1 MYFIFKDIGSY
12 SSVVEIDLRNLFNL
26 EVTENGTEYLNAFLA
41 SLPTTRYKTN
51 LTIYVRDSYKSLY
64 EVIKKDI
71 LKEDFELAVGLFT
84 GVPGIG
90 KSWFLIYFIYRYIND
105 EKFSSQP
112 FAVQLSCNNCILFTP
127 NSSSGTYMMEVK
139 REEVIAKKILL
150 LTDLKEDQSSIF
162 SGKWS
167 LIFSSPNP
175 IRYKEA
181 LKSDLSFRMILP
193 TWSEEELLCVDPDSN
208 KWYDNFVYCG
218 GVPRNVFRDPADLR
232 IAVEEAIR
240 IKGPATVTQFFSFGH
255 GDLDANTNYMI
266 IHINPPGLEDDSDWN
281 FRGEKVYS
289 FASDIIFQKLT
300 RDFDRKILND
310 AVNIFNRGVSS
321 ERYGA
326 ATAGLLF
333 EKFCL
338 YAYPLYN
345 QVLKLQPL
353 EQTTSDETQSNKMQ
367 SIYLQ
372 LPSEME
378 HLDRFFVDKKDLKPD
393 IFYQPRI
400 SNLES
405 GDAFC
410 MIAVTENGRIAY
422 KLIILQITVAEKH
435 AVKINGLQKIIAAY
449 PDEIATN
456 IIEKAL
462 VFVTPKCGKLNSF
475 QSYVNRDGK
484 SPKQNIPKDIAEF
497 KQYVVEYFFV
507 LESRE

>member
-1 MYFIFKDIGSY
+1 M
-12 SSVVEIDLRNLFNL
+12 
-26 EVTENGTEYLNAFLA
+26 
-41 SLPTTRYKTN
+41 
-51 LTIYVRDSYKSLY
+51 
-64 EVIKKDI
+64 
-71 LKEDFELAVGLFT
+71 
-84 GVPGIG
+84 
-90 KSWFLIYFIYRYIND
+90 
-105 EKFSSQP
+105 
-112 FAVQLSCNNCILFTP
+112 
-127 NSSSGTYMMEVK
+127 
-139 REEVIAKKILL
+139 
-150 LTDLKEDQSSIF
+150 
-162 SGKWS
+162 
-167 LIFSSPNP
+167 
-175 IRYKEA
+175 
-181 LKSDLSFRMILP
+181 P
-193 TWSEEELLCVDPDSN
+193 TWSEDELLCIDPN
-208 KWYDNFVYCG
+208 PKRWYDKFDYYG
-218 GVPRNVFRDPADLR
+218 GVPRNVFRDRAGL
-232 IAVEEAIR
+232 IVAVEEAIQD
-240 IKGPATVTQFFSFGH
+240 KGSAIANQFFSVGH
-255 GDLDANTNYMI
+255 GNLDVNTNYMI
-266 IHINPPGLEDDSDWN
+266 IHINPPRLEDDSDWN
-281 FRGEKVYS
+281 FYGKKVYS

-300 RDFDRKILND
+300 TNYGRNVLND
-310 AVNIFNRGVSS
+310 AINIFNRGVNS
-321 ERYGA
+321 ECYGA
-326 ATAGLLF
+326 GTAGLFF
-333 EKFCL
+333 EKICL

-345 QVLKLQPL
+345 QILKLQPL
-353 EQTTSDETQSNKMQ
+353 EQTKSDETQSNKMQ